1 MKQTENKEVI
11 YHRDINEDVNPIN
24 DPLADPDNRK
34 LYKIQE
40 QHDMHKDMIRIDEYS
55 VPLDKQDEHVLPK
68 LAVTSWKEITM
79 VMEYVAGNY
88 WFHVYMPFYNYCSL

>member
-68 LAVTSWKEITM
+68 LLVTS
-79 VMEYVAGNY
+79 
-88 WFHVYMPFYNYCSL
+88 